1 MSRYRSSNAPT
12 ETDRQI
18 QTHLDRASRSVEAA
32 IRLAS
37 TAPVAAHGKRRVSGD
52 LERAMA
58 AIQTVRYIGKPPT
71 GRDEMSEVELNR
83 LHRER
88 LSNERAERR
97 DQRQAVKEQS
107 DVG

>member
-1 MSRYRSSNAPT
+1 M
-12 ETDRQI
+12 DRQI
-18 QTHLDRASRSVEAA
+18 QAHLDRASRSVDAA
-32 IRLAS
+32 MRLAAS
-37 TAPVAAHGKRRVSGD
+37 APVAAGRGKRRVAGD
-52 LERAMA
+52 LERAKA
-58 AIQTVRYIGKPPT
+58 AIQTVRYIGAPPT

-97 DQRQAVKEQS
+97 AHRQSVKEQI

>member
-1 MSRYRSSNAPT
+1 
-12 ETDRQI
+12 
-18 QTHLDRASRSVEAA
+18 
-32 IRLAS
+32 
-37 TAPVAAHGKRRVSGD
+37 
-52 LERAMA
+52 MA
-58 AIQTVRYIGKPPT
+58 ARQTVRYIGASPT

-97 DQRQAVKEQS
+97 AAVKEQI

>member
-1 MSRYRSSNAPT
+1 LSRYRSSNAPT
-12 ETDRQI
+12 DTDRQI
-18 QTHLDRASRSVEAA
+18 QALLDRASRSVGEA

-37 TAPVAAHGKRRVSGD
+37 SAPVAAGRGKRRVSGD

-58 AIQTVRYIGKPPT
+58 ALQTVRYIGASPT

-97 DQRQAVKEQS
+97 AAVKEQI